1 MDSQPFPADVS
12 EWTWNTL
19 ETLAESGQLENLYL
33 EYKRYLRYP
42 EKDTEKSETEWKR
55 NVEREFT
62 AFANASG
69 GIIVFGM
76 NDDGEPAP
84 FEPAGHEISRTVSQ
98 LIQNTTPLVETDV
111 SDPLRVPSDR
121 TDRIA
126 LAVRVYE
133 ATRKPVGTSDSAYYA
148 RINDQKQPMNR
159 EQIESQ
165 FVEADRRQ
173 QAVRQLEMEI
183 DRFYQII
190 NEEEAQFSIHGDSP
204 PNYHLVN
211 VESLKEVLRENV
223 HLFSDEDVG
232 ESISRVFTELR
243 SIKDREVYFGRAMG
257 GYTPKYA
264 NSNEQFYKTE
274 RKELKKRISGL
285 EMELKRLAERANL
298 DVQHLNGD

>member
-1 MDSQPFPADVS
+1 MDNQPFPSDVS
-12 EWTWNTL
+12 EWTWDTL
-19 ETLAESGQLENLYL
+19 ESLAESGQSENLYL
-33 EYKRYLRYP
+33 EYKRHLRYP
-42 EKDTEKSETEWKR
+42 AEDTEKSETEWKR

-84 FEPAGHEISRTVSQ
+84 FEPPDHEISRTVSQ
-98 LIQNTTPLVETDV
+98 LIQNTTPFVETDI
-111 SDPLRVPSDR
+111 SSPLEVPSDG

-159 EQIESQ
+159 EQVESQ

-183 DRFYQII
+183 DRFYEII
-190 NEEEAQFSIHGDSP
+190 NKENSRFKIHGDAP
-204 PNYHLVN
+204 PDYHLLN
-211 VESLKEVLRENV
+211 VESLKEVLRENT
-223 HLFSDEDVG
+223 HLFSDKDVS
-232 ESISRVFTELR
+232 EAISRVFTELR
-243 SIKDREVYFGRAMG
+243 GIEDREVYFGRAMG

-264 NSNEQFYKTE
+264 DDNEGFYTKE
-274 RKELKKRISGL
+274 RKELKKRLSRL
-285 EMELKRLAERANL
+285 EMELERLAKRADL
-298 DVQHLNGD
+298 QVKLLEE